1 MLKLIIFIASL
12 ILIGF
17 LIVHDNWMITL
28 SGFGYEITIST
39 VLLGALVI
47 LLFYGV
53 HLVKKPFMWL
63 SGVRSKMNVSYY
75 AKREAYLARVLHAVL
90 ANDTDNIQSLM
101 KQKKSLFSKQ
111 DKKHLLV
118 AGLIAPHTDIFEE
131 MSKNPETELAGL
143 RGLYLEAQKKGD
155 VKEQDK
161 ILQKAIENYPHVH
174 WVIQAQFDLQ
184 ILQNDW
190 EEALKT
196 LDILKKHQLITKEA
210 YTKGK
215 AGLLFKTG
223 HYAVAYAL
231 DKTNPQFAISAAQ
244 VNPKKAADILLD
256 SWRITPAKEVYTAYM
271 DLFKNET
278 ALKQMKAVK
287 KLISS
292 NPTSRQALLAL
303 ADTAIRLELWQEA
316 KETLQ
321 VYMASYPLT
330 KEVAELMATVI
341 REGWHHPEEAREWE
355 QKATES
361 EDNSGW
367 LCGKCGQKTYEW
379 QVTCP
384 HCQTFDSI
392 LYR

>member
-47 LLFYGV
+47 LLFYGI

-63 SGVRSKMNVSYY
+63 SGVRSKMTVNHY

-118 AGLIAPHTDIFEE
+118 EGLIAPHTDIFEE

-155 VKEQDK
+155 VKEQEK
-161 ILQKAIENYPHVH
+161 ILQKAVENYPYVH

-196 LDILKKHQLITKEA
+196 LEVLKKHQLIAKDA

-223 HYAVAYAL
+223 HYAEAYAL
-231 DKTNPQFAISAAQ
+231 DKTNPQFAILAAQ

-256 SWRITPAKEVYTAYM
+256 SWRVTPAKEVYTAYM

-292 NPTSRQALLAL
+292 NPTSKQALLAL

-355 QKATES
+355 QKVTES

>member
-28 SGFGYEITIST
+28 SGFGYEITVST
-39 VLLGALVI
+39 VLLGTLVI
-47 LLFYGV
+47 LLFYGI
-53 HLVKKPFMWL
+53 HLIKLPFMWL
-63 SGVRSKMNVSYY
+63 SGVRSKITVSHY

-90 ANDTDNIQSLM
+90 ANDTDVMQSLM

-118 AGLIAPHTDIFEE
+118 AGLIDPHTDIFEE

-161 ILQKAIENYPHVH
+161 ILQKAVENYPNVH
-174 WVIQAQFDLQ
+174 WVMQAQFDLQ

-196 LDILKKHQLITKEA
+196 LDILKKHQLVTKDA
-210 YTKGK
+210 YIKGK

-223 HYAVAYAL
+223 HFVEAYAL

-256 SWRITPAKEVYTAYM
+256 SWRITPAKEVYMAYM

-278 ALKQMKAVK
+278 AVKQMKAVK
-287 KLISS
+287 KLISN
-292 NPTSRQALLAL
+292 NPTGRQALLVL
-303 ADTAIRLELWQEA
+303 ADTSIRLELWQDA

-321 VYMASYPLT
+321 IYIASYPLT

-355 QKATES
+355 QKAIES

-367 LCGKCGQKTYEW
+367 LCAKCGQKTYEW
-379 QVTCP
+379 QMTCP

-392 LYR
+392 LYQ